1 VRRSRSTPAAAAASA
16 GGDRGS
22 PAVSNAL
29 SRLLVA
35 AAGLPL
41 VLGLLWLGG
50 WWLLGLAALAG
61 TVGVHEFV
69 TTARPLRPLA
79 PAVYGGM
86 LLALVG
92 ARTGGL
98 AWMLGGFLAT
108 FVLGFG
114 LHALASTRAPTTAA
128 LGSTVLGS
136 AWIGLGLGSV
146 LLLRQMH
153 VHGRLLAFAVVLTVF
168 AADTLAYLTGRALGR
183 HRLAPRLSPRK
194 TWEGLAGGA
203 AAGIFVS
210 FVALYETRE
219 RYLSVWQA
227 VVLGVVVVAAGTA
240 GDLFESALKRD
251 LEVKDTGSLLGGHGG
266 VLDRVDA
273 LLFAAPAAYFLV
285 LAFGYH

>member
-1 VRRSRSTPAAAAASA
+1 
-16 GGDRGS
+16 
-22 PAVSNAL
+22 VSNLL

-41 VLGLLWLGG
+41 LLGLLWLGG
-50 WWLLGLAALAG
+50 WWLLGLAAAAG
-61 TVGVHEFV
+61 AIGVHEFV
-69 TTARPLRPLA
+69 TIARPLRPLA

-92 ARTGGL
+92 ARAGGL
-98 AWMLGGFLAT
+98 AWLLGGFLAT
-108 FVLGFG
+108 FALGFL

-128 LGSTVLGS
+128 LGSTILGA

-153 VHGRLLAFAVVLTVF
+153 AHGRLLAFAVVLTVF
-168 AADTLAYLTGRALGR
+168 AADTFAYVTGRLAGR

-203 AAGIFVS
+203 VAGVFVS
-210 FVALYETRE
+210 FVALYETRD
-219 RYLSVWQA
+219 RYLHVWQA
-227 VVLGVVVVAAGTA
+227 VVLGVVVVAAA
-240 GDLFESALKRD
+240 AVGDLFESALKRD
-251 LEVKDTGSLLGGHGG
+251 LEVKDTGRLLGGHGG

-285 LAFGYH
+285 LAFGYR